1 MNQTLKDCIYSK
13 GSERQLVFLAELGGM
28 TEKETTAF
36 RMFHTGEKD
45 RYIMS
50 KLDLDEKPFKKLER
64 SVRDKLIIAVFECIH
79 IAMQTK
85 DIN

>member
-13 GSERQLVFLAELGGM
+13 GTDRQLAFLAELGGM
-28 TEKETTAF
+28 NEEEIKAF
-36 RMFHTGEKD
+36 TMFHNGEKD

-50 KLDLDEKPFKKLER
+50 KLLLDEKPFKKLER

-79 IAMQTK
+79 IAMQTL
-85 DIN
+85 NFQ

>member
-13 GSERQLVFLAELGGM
+13 GTDRQLAFLAELGGM
-28 TEKETTAF
+28 NDKERKAF
-36 RMFHTGEKD
+36 EMFHRGEKD

-79 IAMQTK
+79 IAMQTLNFK
-85 DIN
+85 